1 MIKIKD
7 QRIKIKPACQSLG
20 AGRDKK
26 RQKINILWL
35 KMMCLFTLTFGTSFS
50 ALSQALLPN
59 ITITNQGGK
68 NYISWKSDYDQ
79 IKLIGIQRSRDSL
92 TNYATI
98 GHADEPNKK
107 TNTYIDKKPFAG
119 KNFYRLFIVLTNGS
133 YFFSNPAGITLTPA
147 TLSTTN
153 SNRPMAFQP
162 SIFVYTNPDG
172 NVNISL
178 AHASSNQYSIRFY
191 DAQDHFLFEVKD
203 IKKPFL
209 ILDKSNFLRS
219 GWYHYE
225 LYENGK
231 IKEKWKFYIADPIKT
246 E

>member
-1 MIKIKD
+1 MQRKTFLIKLVLLFIFTVGY
-7 QRIKIKPACQSLG
+7 SL
-20 AGRDKK
+20 
-26 RQKINILWL
+26 
-35 KMMCLFTLTFGTSFS
+35 T

-68 NYISWKSDYDQ
+68 NHISWRSGYDH

-92 TNYATI
+92 VNYATI
-98 GHADEPNKK
+98 GHASDPNKK
-107 TNTYIDKKPFAG
+107 TNTYIDKKPFSG

-178 AHASSNQYSIRFY
+178 AHASTNQYSIRFF
-191 DAQDHFLFEVKD
+191 DDQDHFLFEITD

-219 GWYHYE
+219 GWYHFE

-231 IKEKWKFYIADPIKT
+231 IKEKWKFYIADPIKNKSLQVPMGYK
-246 E
+246 